1 MTAIYL
7 IGDSFSDPT
16 YEGDQEGVSW
26 THRLMASYEV
36 TPYAYRGWSNLD
48 IWSKISIVPDDALK
62 IINLSHPT
70 RFPKE
75 SKLASDLSRRY
86 VSNPTAMNIKAA
98 SKIVSSYSNSSFIWS
113 PFPGYENIPEIRYL
127 PFEQE
132 NELYNESI
140 ARQNV
145 GNHLTQKGNDM
156 LFAVVDKWLQ
166 EKLSGTS

>member
-1 MTAIYL
+1 MTAVYL

-16 YEGDQEGVSW
+16 YAGDQEGVSW
-26 THRLMASYEV
+26 THRLMAAYDV

-48 IWSKISIVPDDALK
+48 IWSKISIVPDNGLK

-86 VSNPTAMNIKAA
+86 VSDPTIMNMKAA
-98 SKIVSSYSNSSFIWS
+98 EKIVSSHTNSSFIWS
-113 PFPGYENIPEIRYL
+113 PFPGYDHLSAVKYL

-132 NELYNESI
+132 NELYNLSI

-145 GNHLTQKGNDM
+145 GNHFTQKGNDL
-156 LFAVVDKWLQ
+156 LFDIVDRWLQ